1 MTYEDDI
8 EQPRGEIGDLP
19 KDAQEIYM
27 AAYNSA
33 WEKNNHNDELAQR
46 AAWAAVEKAGYEQ
59 DEESGEWRKTA

>member
-1 MTYEDDI
+1 MAYEN
-8 EQPRGEIGDLP
+8 EFAEPRGEVGDLP

-46 AAWAAVEKAGYEQ
+46 AAWAAVEQAGYEQ
-59 DEESGEWRKTA
+59 DEESGEWRKKA